1 MSTNQTETEGVK
13 ELYDY
18 LKIIGLGYNIFRQ
31 QQV

>member
-18 LKIIGLGYNIFRQ
+18 FKIIGLGHNIFRQ
-31 QQV
+31 